1 MFAAQRVQREIQPQA
16 GQASTGAYPRRFKNE
31 ALFAASQAFLDG
43 GDQWLADP
51 LLQSHLSRIEN
62 VYNGERCFGIG
73 ALIERQQAIAPA
85 LRICPRLQ

>member
-51 LLQSHLSRIEN
+51 SFKAIFRVSRMCTTGS
-62 VYNGERCFGIG
+62 VASGLAR
-73 ALIERQQAIAPA
+73 
-85 LRICPRLQ
+85 